1 MPSTRCGP
9 FTLLRRASVMLVVL
23 AAAHSAAGAPGY
35 LASSDLERAWVRAV
49 QALEPLDLP
58 TLQERID
65 EVFEAGRRSELK
77 RLTPMAL
84 ALHLRA
90 RTLDPHSAESVLV
103 QARRLDPVNP
113 EVELALAEL
122 KLRRGAV
129 AAGLVGLL
137 RAGVFLGTDLRL
149 ATAMRG
155 SLLLATM
162 LSLAVLFVGWSAL
175 AVRRAIPRLWHDL
188 LELGYRLRLD
198 RNTPVFAFLLLLLPL
213 FLGFDLLWMAAW
225 IWAMAWAYFTAGQ
238 KLIGIL
244 GMILL
249 AATPTLVELGFRDL
263 SRPANPVLEC
273 ADALSEARYHPKGL
287 EALLGLSDL
296 LGSDPGYHK
305 LRGDVLQQAGLLEPA
320 AAAFTEGARLSPNSG
335 ELALSLGV
343 VRFLQGDFNSAVQ
356 ALNTARQAGAD
367 PVIVNFNLSLA
378 FAQTYLFRESDEAM
392 AAARAADEGRFRALS
407 WGRDQQP
414 IRTVFSRRDGQTLL
428 ARQDPVELLTR
439 GIASPP
445 LARAQ
450 TLWQPLT
457 LAGLLALLLALPHA
471 LVRERLTGFAS
482 SCLRCGRAFC
492 RRCKLS
498 TESQSYCTQC
508 VNIFLK
514 KDMVAIETQVAKRRQ
529 LQRRD
534 LLLQLERRF
543 ADLLLPGLGLVFA
556 GRTRLGGA
564 LLVAALGV
572 GVTGLLWYPYFVA
585 PALLHDPRG
594 PVLVFSLV
602 LWIGLAALAQAIP
615 SSRR

>member
-9 FTLLRRASVMLVVL
+9 YTWLRRVSVTLLVV
-23 AAAHSAAGAPGY
+23 AAAHNAAGATEY
-35 LASSDLERAWVRAV
+35 LTSSDLERAWVRAV
-49 QALEPLDLP
+49 QALDPLDLP

-90 RTLDPHSAESVLV
+90 RTLDPPSAEAVLK
-103 QARRLDPVNP
+103 QARRLDPANP
-113 EVELALAEL
+113 EVELAIAEL
-122 KLRRGAV
+122 HLRRGAI
-129 AAGLVGLL
+129 ASGLIGLG

-155 SLLLATM
+155 SLLLATL
-162 LSLAVLFVGWSAL
+162 LSLAVFFGGWSAL
-175 AVRRAIPRLWHDL
+175 AVRRAVPRLWHDL
-188 LELGYRLRLD
+188 QELGLRLRLD
-198 RNTPVFAFLLLLLPL
+198 RNTPVFTVLLLVLPL
-213 FLGFDLLWMAAW
+213 FLGFDILWGAAW
-225 IWAMAWAYFTAGQ
+225 VWALAWAYFTAGQ
-238 KLIGIL
+238 KALGIL

-263 SRPANPVLEC
+263 SRPANPVMEC
-273 ADALSEARYHPKGL
+273 AEALSEARYHPKGL
-287 EALLGLSDL
+287 QALLGLSDL
-296 LGSDPGYHK
+296 LGTDPGYHK
-305 LRGDVLQQAGLLEPA
+305 LRGDVLRQAGLLEPA
-320 AAAFTEGARLSPNSG
+320 AAAYTEGARLSPESG

-356 ALNTARQAGAD
+356 ALNVARHAGAD

-392 AAARAADEGRFRALS
+392 AAARAADEIRFRALS

-414 IRTVFSRRDGQTLL
+414 IRTVFSRRDAQSLL

-457 LAGLLALLLALPHA
+457 LAGLMALLLALAHV

-534 LLLQLERRF
+534 WLLRLERRL

-556 GRTRLGGA
+556 GRAHIGTA
-564 LLVAALGV
+564 LLLAALGV

-585 PALLHDPRG
+585 PALLHDPSG
-594 PVLVFSLV
+594 PVSVFSLMMWV
-602 LWIGLAALAQAIP
+602 GLVVLAQAIP